1 MATRYTDEFRRDAVR
16 IATSSSLTRPRMTE
30 ELQELGLSVGH
41 RHVGRLMSENGIKTL
56 RTQKYKATTD
66 PCTAG
71 YAEHAREGAT
81 IRSTLP
87 PIWRVSDLLCM
98 SNLAPCFQTKGA

>member
-1 MATRYTDEFRRDAVR
+1 MVRRYTDEFRRDAVR
-16 IATSSSLTRPRMTE
+16 IATTSGLTRPQVTE
-30 ELQELGLSVGH
+30 KLQELGLSVGH
-41 RHVGRLMSENGIKTL
+41 RHVGHLRSEKGIKSL

-98 SNLAPCFQTKGA
+98 SNLTPCFQTK